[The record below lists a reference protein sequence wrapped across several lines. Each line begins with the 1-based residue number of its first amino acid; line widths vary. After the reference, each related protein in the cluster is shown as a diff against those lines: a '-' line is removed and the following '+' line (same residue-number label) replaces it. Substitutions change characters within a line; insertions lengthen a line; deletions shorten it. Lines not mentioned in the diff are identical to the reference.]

1 MKPLISVIPVTKEDE
16 KNADIMELFLNDQFT
31 KHQEVINAITSAR
44 EYIKDAYGVTTPDVI
59 WENIIRQTALM
70 LLKAEQ

>member
-1 MKPLISVIPVTKEDE
+1 
-16 KNADIMELFLNDQFT
+16 MELFLNDQFT